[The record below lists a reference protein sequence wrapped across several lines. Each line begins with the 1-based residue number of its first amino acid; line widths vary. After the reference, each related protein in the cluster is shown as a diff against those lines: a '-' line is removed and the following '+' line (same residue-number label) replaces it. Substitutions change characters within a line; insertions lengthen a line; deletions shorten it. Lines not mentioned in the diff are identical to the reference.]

1 MILIIFSVTKLISRV
16 DLKTQKKL
24 MSSHFEVLLSTHR
37 AVHDAATFLKIAT
50 SLEQYFWI
58 FARFSEVL
66 LNPVDK
72 ALSDKTA
79 L

>member
-1 MILIIFSVTKLISRV
+1 
-16 DLKTQKKL
+16 

-50 SLEQYFWI
+50 SLEQSFWT

-66 LNPVDK
+66 LNPVHK
-72 ALSDKTA
+72 TLSDKTV